1 LRCRNPR
8 ATPRAATAAVEE
20 CHATAEV
27 TGMGYINGKNVAA
40 ACDNSQSGAAARR
53 FTRLRSVRKESVG
66 IQSIL

>member
-1 LRCRNPR
+1 
-8 ATPRAATAAVEE
+8 
-20 CHATAEV
+20 
-27 TGMGYINGKNVAA
+27 MGYINGKNVAA